1 MPGILFICTG
11 NTCRSSMAA
20 AIASRIK
27 DERGLDIAIA
37 SAGLAAREGDP
48 ATPEAIQALAAMGIN
63 LQDHRARQVTGA
75 LVEDADLI
83 LTMTRSHKEFLLQF
97 YPAARGKTFT
107 LKEYV
112 RKGEEKP
119 SREEL
124 REEAGAKAA
133 AGEQSA
139 SADDDIP
146 DPFGRPLEV
155 YQATAR
161 ELASLI
167 GQALE
172 KYAQDT
178 HAANPAPSEG

>member
-1 MPGILFICTG
+1 MPGILFVCTG

-20 AIASRIK
+20 AIASHIK
-27 DERGLDIAIA
+27 EERGLDIEIA

-48 ATPEAIQALAAMGIN
+48 ATPQAIQAVAAMGID

-75 LVEDADLI
+75 LVDDAGLI
-83 LTMTRSHKEFLLQF
+83 LTMTRSHKEYLLQL
-97 YPAARGKTFT
+97 YPDARGKTFT

-112 RKGEEKP
+112 RDGKEKP
-119 SREEL
+119 SPGEPREET
-124 REEAGAKAA
+124 GARAA
-133 AGEQSA
+133 AGRPPV
-139 SADDDIP
+139 DDDIP

-161 ELASLI
+161 ELAELV